1 MEGRTGI
8 RWGSEEAGARP
19 TGEGSGGVESYLD
32 GLGGVEVPVVW
43 GDDELAEGLGELTQE
58 VSEGAEEFVEGAQ
71 ETAFGHQLVD
81 GVDCLEEVVK
91 GFHHPRV

>member
-1 MEGRTGI
+1 M
-8 RWGSEEAGARP
+8 
-19 TGEGSGGVESYLD
+19 
-32 GLGGVEVPVVW
+32 VW

-81 GVDCLEEVVK
+81 GVDYLQEVVK
-91 GFHHPRV
+91 GFDHPRVGAVGVLQFVSLVLLIVKAFVLKFPSESSSLI